1 MSLAG
6 SCVHVPELR
15 TASRRADLEAATQWR
30 DERRLLRDGGEF
42 FPLQLA
48 LVTDGADRALADN
61 VRAGGGDVIGLLAP
75 DALESLVWAA
85 EAQAQHGYSAL
96 DALAADA
103 VDVACLD
110 LPVAEA
116 CRVGTSLL
124 ADGLNV
130 VLARPQTPDRASI
143 RGMLDAASTGNSS
156 ASAGLRTRGWG
167 SIAEAVRLVTQLGL
181 LSQVTV
187 VGWPSGREA
196 RAELC
201 DVVRRLCGEV
211 VAVSGS
217 TEVMPARE
225 LSPTDPVTLALLTAQ
240 GATVLAS
247 ESPLRSYETMQITI
261 VGARGRIVVE
271 HRDLRISDRSGV
283 RDLTFGDPTHPVR
296 VAIEGLRD
304 ELSGATSAAAGLGDL
319 LAAARIVEMAAESYE
334 IDAWVET

>member
-1 MSLAG
+1 
-6 SCVHVPELR
+6 VHVPELR

-30 DERRLLRDGGEF
+30 DERRLQREEGEF

-110 LPVAEA
+110 LPIAEA

-124 ADGLNV
+124 AEGLNI
-130 VLARPQTPDRASI
+130 VLARSQTPDRESI
-143 RGMLDAASTGNSS
+143 RGMLDAAATGNSL
-156 ASAGLRTRGWG
+156 AAAGLRTRGWG
-167 SIAEAVRLVTQLGL
+167 SIAEAVRLVPQLGL

-211 VAVSGS
+211 LAVSGS
-217 TEVMPARE
+217 SEVMPARE

-261 VGARGRIVVE
+261 VGAKGRIVVE
-271 HRDLRISDRSGV
+271 HRDLRISDVSGV
-283 RDLTFGDPTHPVR
+283 RDLTFGEPTHPVR
-296 VAIEGLRD
+296 VAVEGLRD
-304 ELSGATSAAAGLGDL
+304 ELCGGTSGAAGLGDL

-334 IDAWVET
+334 TDSWVET

>member
-1 MSLAG
+1 M
-6 SCVHVPELR
+6 
-15 TASRRADLEAATQWR
+15 
-30 DERRLLRDGGEF
+30 
-42 FPLQLA
+42 
-48 LVTDGADRALADN
+48 
-61 VRAGGGDVIGLLAP
+61 RAGGGDVIGLLAP

-85 EAQAQHGYSAL
+85 EAQADHGYSAL

-110 LPVAEA
+110 LPIAEA

-124 ADGLNV
+124 AEGLSV
-130 VLARPQTPDRASI
+130 VLARSQTPDRETV
-143 RGMLDAASTGNSS
+143 RGMLEAASSGNAS

-167 SIAEAVRLVTQLGL
+167 SIAEAVRLVPQLGR

-187 VGWPSGREA
+187 VGWPAGREA

-217 TEVMPARE
+217 TEVMPVRE
-225 LSPTDPVTLALLTAQ
+225 LSPTDPVTLALLTAD
-240 GATVLAS
+240 GTTVLAS

-261 VGARGRIVVE
+261 VGAKGRIVVE
-271 HRDLRISDRSGV
+271 HRDLIISDMRGV

-296 VAIEGLRD
+296 VAVEGLRD
-304 ELSGATSAAAGLGDL
+304 ELSGVPSAAAGLGDL

-334 IDAWVET
+334 LDAWVET

>member
-1 MSLAG
+1 M
-6 SCVHVPELR
+6 HVPELR
-15 TASRRADLEAATQWR
+15 TANKRADLEAATQWR
-30 DERRLLRDGGEF
+30 DERRMLREEGQF

-85 EAQAQHGYSAL
+85 EAGADHGYSAL

-103 VDVACLD
+103 VEVACLD
-110 LPVAEA
+110 LPFAEA

-124 ADGLNV
+124 AEGLSV
-130 VLARPQTPDRASI
+130 VLARAQTPDREAV
-143 RGMLDAASTGNSS
+143 RGMLDAASTGNAS
-156 ASAGLRTRGWG
+156 AAAGLRTRGWG
-167 SIAEAVRLVTQLGL
+167 SIAEAVRRVPEIGL

-187 VGWPSGREA
+187 IGWPAGREA

-217 TEVMPARE
+217 IEVMPARE
-225 LSPTDPVTLALLTAQ
+225 LSPTDPVTLALLTV
-240 GATVLAS
+240 GGTTVVAS
-247 ESPLRSYETMQITI
+247 ESALRSYEMMQITL
-261 VGARGRIVVE
+261 VGSKGRIVLE
-271 HRDLRISDRSGV
+271 HRDLRISDSSGI
-283 RDLTFGDPTHPVR
+283 RELTFGDPAHPVR
-296 VAIEGLRD
+296 VAVEGLRD
-304 ELSGATSAAAGLGDL
+304 ELSGGTSSAAGLGDL

>member
-15 TASRRADLEAATQWR
+15 TASRPADLEAATQWR
-30 DERRLLRDGGEF
+30 DERRRLRDEGEF

-124 ADGLNV
+124 ADGLHV
-130 VLARPQTPDRASI
+130 VRARSQTPDRASI

-156 ASAGLRTRGWG
+156 AAVGLRTRGWG
-167 SIAEAVRLVTQLGL
+167 SIAEAVRLVPQLGL

-261 VGARGRIVVE
+261 VGARGRIVAE

-283 RDLTFGDPTHPVR
+283 RDLAFGDPTHPVR